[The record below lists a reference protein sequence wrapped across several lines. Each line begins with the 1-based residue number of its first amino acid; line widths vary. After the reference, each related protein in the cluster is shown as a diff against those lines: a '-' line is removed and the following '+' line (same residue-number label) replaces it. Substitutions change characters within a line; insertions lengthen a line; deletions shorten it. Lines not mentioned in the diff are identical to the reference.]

1 MAAMAERHRGK
12 VAIVTGAA
20 SGIGQAYAIRLAA
33 EGAAV
38 IVADVQPATV
48 TLERIAA
55 AGGEATAVD
64 CDVSDAASVAGIGA
78 RVARDF
84 GRCDILVN
92 NAGLI
97 PAQPIEHITFADW
110 RRIMAVNLDGVF
122 LMTQAFL
129 PGMRARR
136 WGRIIN
142 MASNTFG
149 QKVSGLAHYVAS
161 KGGVV
166 GFTRALSGEVGGDG
180 VTVNAI
186 APAMTRTPGTMAL
199 GGRYA
204 GMDQDQLYL
213 AAAQKQS
220 IPRPATP
227 EDLVGLMSF
236 LASEEGGFITGQT
249 IYADGGVVRG

>member
-1 MAAMAERHRGK
+1 MEQRHSGK
-12 VAIVTGAA
+12 IAVVTGAA
-20 SGIGQAYAIRLAA
+20 SGIGQAYAVRLAT
-33 EGAAV
+33 EGANVV
-38 IVADVQPATV
+38 IADLQPATETLRAIEPTGGHAVAIECDLSDPAAV
-48 TLERIAA
+48 TRL
-55 AGGEATAVD
+55 GDAVH
-64 CDVSDAASVAGIGA
+64 
-78 RVARDF
+78 REF

-97 PAQPIEHITFADW
+97 PAQPIETITFADW
-110 RRIMAVNLDGVF
+110 RRIMAINLDGVF

-129 PGMRARR
+129 PGMRGRR
-136 WGRIIN
+136 WGRIVN

-149 QKVSGLAHYVAS
+149 QKVNGLAHYVAS
-161 KGGVV
+161 KGGVI

-199 GGRYA
+199 GDRYA
-204 GMDQDQLYL
+204 GMTQDQLYA

-227 EDLVGLMSF
+227 GDLVGVMSF
-236 LASEEGGFITGQT
+236 LASDDAAFITGQT
-249 IYADGGVVRG
+249 IYADGGVVRV